1 MKIIWFSEIKWSYLR
16 TRKQHILSNFKD
28 NDEIL
33 FVEPLS
39 FNLKNNFNISIEKN
53 IKYITIPQIQN
64 SDVKLFN
71 VLLNLFPAKFILRKI
86 GNYLVQKLLNDT
98 NFKPDKL
105 IISNV
110 YWIDSLIELNKKLNI
125 EIIYDCND
133 NPLAF
138 PNSKD
143 KLNYFTKT
151 LKYSD
156 KVIIPFDSYK
166 NFIPTKF
173 HNKIKVISN
182 GVDSKLLSFKP
193 NNDIINNLKKDK
205 LNEKIVMYIG
215 SIDTR
220 LDYKLLQ
227 NVISDLPDMKFIF
240 IGNVK
245 RQVVNIFNKI
255 RSYKNVNYLSSINYS
270 DIGKYLNYADVCIIP
285 FQKNELSRYIL
296 PNKLFEYSLM
306 KKPIIMTDFNID
318 LKNLNENFIIASSHF
333 EFSKLIIDQIKNPQK
348 LEELK
353 LFAKNY
359 EWSKI
364 SSEFRNFILK
374 DNNS

>member
-71 VLLNLFPAKFILRKI
+71 VLLNLLPAKFILRKI
-86 GNYLVQKLLNDT
+86 GKYLVQKLLNDT

-138 PNSKD
+138 PNSKN

-182 GVDSKLLSFKP
+182 GVDSKLLSFKS
-193 NNDIINNLKKDK
+193 NNDIINNLKKEK
-205 LNEKIVMYIG
+205 LNERIVMYIG

-255 RSYKNVNYLSSINYS
+255 RSYKNVNYLSSINYY

-285 FQKNELSRYIL
+285 FQKNELSQYIL

-306 KKPIIMTDFNID
+306 KKPIIMTDFNRD

-374 DNNS
+374 DNYS

>member
-71 VLLNLFPAKFILRKI
+71 VLLNLLPAKFILRKI
-86 GNYLVQKLLNDT
+86 GKYLVQKLLNDT

-138 PNSKD
+138 PNSKN

-182 GVDSKLLSFKP
+182 GVDSKLLSFKS
-193 NNDIINNLKKDK
+193 NNDIINNLKKEK

-255 RSYKNVNYLSSINYS
+255 RSYKNVNYLSSINYY

-285 FQKNELSRYIL
+285 FQKNELSQYIL

-306 KKPIIMTDFNID
+306 KKPIIMTDFNRD

>member
-71 VLLNLFPAKFILRKI
+71 VLLNLLPAKFILRKI
-86 GNYLVQKLLNDT
+86 GKYLVQKLLNDT

-138 PNSKD
+138 PNSKN

-227 NVISDLPDMKFIF
+227 NVISDLPNMKFIF

>member
-86 GNYLVQKLLNDT
+86 SYYLVQKLLNDT

-138 PNSKD
+138 PNSKN

>member
-71 VLLNLFPAKFILRKI
+71 VLLNLLPAKFILRKI
-86 GNYLVQKLLNDT
+86 GKYLVQKLLNDA

-110 YWIDSLIELNKKLNI
+110 YWIDSLIELNKNLNI

-138 PNSKD
+138 PNSKN

-255 RSYKNVNYLSSINYS
+255 RSYNNVNYLSSINYY

-285 FQKNELSRYIL
+285 FQKNELSQYIL

-306 KKPIIMTDFNID
+306 KKPIIMTDFNRD
-318 LKNLNENFIIASSHF
+318 LKNLNENLIIASSHF

-353 LFAKNY
+353 LFAKDY

>member
-182 GVDSKLLSFKP
+182 GVDTKLLSFKP
-193 NNDIINNLKKDK
+193 NNDMINNLKKDK
-205 LNEKIVMYIG
+205 LNQKIVMYIG

-240 IGNVK
+240 IGNIK
-245 RQVVNIFNKI
+245 RQVTNVFNKI
-255 RSYKNVNYLSSINYS
+255 RSCKNVNYLSSINYS
-270 DIGKYLNYADVCIIP
+270 DIGKYLNYTDVCIIP
-285 FQKNELSRYIL
+285 FQKNELSQYIL

-306 KKPIIMTDFNID
+306 KKPIIMTDFNKD
-318 LKNLNENFIIASSHF
+318 LKNLNKNFIIASSHF
-333 EFSKLIIDQIKNPQK
+333 EFSKLIIDQIKNPQN

-364 SSEFRNFILK
+364 SSEFRNFISK
-374 DNNS
+374 DNNL

>member
-71 VLLNLFPAKFILRKI
+71 VLLNLLPAKFILRKI
-86 GNYLVQKLLNDT
+86 GKYLVQKLLNDT

-182 GVDSKLLSFKP
+182 GVDSKLLSFKS
-193 NNDIINNLKKDK
+193 NNDIINNLKKEK
-205 LNEKIVMYIG
+205 LNERIVMYIG

-255 RSYKNVNYLSSINYS
+255 RSYKNVNYLSSINYY

-285 FQKNELSRYIL
+285 FQKNELSQYIL

-306 KKPIIMTDFNID
+306 KKPIIMTDFNKD
-318 LKNLNENFIIASSHF
+318 LKNLNKNFIIASNHF

-374 DNNS
+374 DNYS

>member
-16 TRKQHILSNFKD
+16 TRKQHILSNFD
-28 NDEIL
+28 ASDEIL
-33 FVEPLS
+33 FIEPIS
-39 FNLKNNFNISIEKN
+39 FNLKNKFNISIEKN
-53 IKYITIPQIQN
+53 IKYITIPQMQN
-64 SDVKLFN
+64 SDIKLFN
-71 VLLNLFPAKFILRKI
+71 VLLNLLPAKFILRKI
-86 GNYLVQKLLNDT
+86 GNHLVQKLLNDT

-110 YWIDSLIELNKKLNI
+110 YWIDSLIELNKNLNI

-138 PNSKD
+138 PNSKN

-285 FQKNELSRYIL
+285 FQKNELSQYIL

-306 KKPIIMTDFNID
+306 KKPIIMTDFNRD
-318 LKNLNENFIIASSHF
+318 LKNLKKNFLIASSHF
-333 EFSKLIIDQIKNPQK
+333 EFSKFIIDQIKNPQK

-374 DNNS
+374 DNCS

>member
-306 KKPIIMTDFNID
+306 KKPIVMTDFNID

>member
-71 VLLNLFPAKFILRKI
+71 VLLNLLPAKFILRKI
-86 GNYLVQKLLNDT
+86 GKYLVQKLLNDT

-138 PNSKD
+138 PNSKN

-182 GVDSKLLSFKP
+182 GVDSKLLSFKS

-205 LNEKIVMYIG
+205 LNERIVMYIG

-255 RSYKNVNYLSSINYS
+255 RSYKNVNYLSSINYY

-285 FQKNELSRYIL
+285 FQKNELSQYIL

-306 KKPIIMTDFNID
+306 KKPIIMTDFNRD

>member
-71 VLLNLFPAKFILRKI
+71 VLLNLLPAKFILRKI
-86 GNYLVQKLLNDT
+86 GKYLVQKLLNDT

-255 RSYKNVNYLSSINYS
+255 RSYKNVNYLSSINYY

>member
-138 PNSKD
+138 PNSKN

-285 FQKNELSRYIL
+285 FQKNELSQYIL

>member
-64 SDVKLFN
+64 SDIKLFN
-71 VLLNLFPAKFILRKI
+71 ILLNLLPAKFILRKI
-86 GNYLVQKLLNDT
+86 GKYLVQKLLNET

-138 PNSKD
+138 PNSKN

-173 HNKIKVISN
+173 HNKIKIISN

-227 NVISDLPDMKFIF
+227 NVISDLPNMKFIF

-285 FQKNELSRYIL
+285 FQKNELSQYIL

>member
-71 VLLNLFPAKFILRKI
+71 VLLNLLPAKFILRKI
-86 GNYLVQKLLNDT
+86 GKYLVQKLLNDT

-138 PNSKD
+138 PNSKN

-227 NVISDLPDMKFIF
+227 NVISDLPNMKFIF

-255 RSYKNVNYLSSINYS
+255 RSYKNVNYLSSINYY

-285 FQKNELSRYIL
+285 FQKNELSQYIL

-306 KKPIIMTDFNID
+306 KKPIIMTDFNKD

>member
-71 VLLNLFPAKFILRKI
+71 VLLNLLPAKFILRKI
-86 GNYLVQKLLNDT
+86 GKYLVQKLLNDT

-138 PNSKD
+138 PNSKN

-285 FQKNELSRYIL
+285 FQKNELSQYIL

-306 KKPIIMTDFNID
+306 KKPIVMTDFNKD

>member
-285 FQKNELSRYIL
+285 FQKNELSQYIL

>member
-64 SDVKLFN
+64 SDIKFFN
-71 VLLNLFPAKFILRKI
+71 VLLNLFPVKFILRKI
-86 GNYLVQKLLNDT
+86 SKYLVKKLLSDT

-285 FQKNELSRYIL
+285 FQKNELSQYIL

>member
-71 VLLNLFPAKFILRKI
+71 VLLNLLPAKFILRKI
-86 GNYLVQKLLNDT
+86 GKYLVQKLLNDT

-138 PNSKD
+138 PNSKN

-285 FQKNELSRYIL
+285 FQKNELSQYIL

>member
-71 VLLNLFPAKFILRKI
+71 VLLNLLPAKFILRKI
-86 GNYLVQKLLNDT
+86 GKYLVQKLLNDT

-138 PNSKD
+138 PNSKN

-182 GVDSKLLSFKP
+182 GVDSKLLSFKS

-255 RSYKNVNYLSSINYS
+255 RSYKNVNYLSSINYY

-285 FQKNELSRYIL
+285 FQKNELSQYIL

-306 KKPIIMTDFNID
+306 KKPIIMTDFNKD

>member
-71 VLLNLFPAKFILRKI
+71 VLLNLLPAKVILRKI
-86 GNYLVQKLLNDT
+86 GKYLVQKLLNDT

-220 LDYKLLQ
+220 LVYKLLQ

-306 KKPIIMTDFNID
+306 KKPIIMTDFNRD

-374 DNNS
+374 DKNS

>member
-138 PNSKD
+138 PNSKN

-156 KVIIPFDSYK
+156 KIIIPFDSYK

-205 LNEKIVMYIG
+205 LSEKIVMYIG

-227 NVISDLPDMKFIF
+227 NVISDLPNMKFIF

-285 FQKNELSRYIL
+285 FQKNELSQYIL

-306 KKPIIMTDFNID
+306 KKPIIMTDFNRD
-318 LKNLNENFIIASSHF
+318 LKNLNENFLIASSHF

-374 DNNS
+374 DNHS

>member
-182 GVDSKLLSFKP
+182 GVDTKLLSFKP

-255 RSYKNVNYLSSINYS
+255 RSYKNVNYLSSINYF

-285 FQKNELSRYIL
+285 FQKNELSQYIL

-306 KKPIIMTDFNID
+306 KKPIIMTDFNRD

>member
-64 SDVKLFN
+64 SDIKLFN
-71 VLLNLFPAKFILRKI
+71 ILLNLLPAKFILRKI
-86 GNYLVQKLLNDT
+86 GKYLVQKLLNDT

-138 PNSKD
+138 PNSKN

-173 HNKIKVISN
+173 HNKIKIISN

-285 FQKNELSRYIL
+285 FQKNELSQYIL

-306 KKPIIMTDFNID
+306 KKPIIMTDFNRD
-318 LKNLNENFIIASSHF
+318 LKNLNENFLIASSHF

>member
-71 VLLNLFPAKFILRKI
+71 VLLNLLPAKVILRKI
-86 GNYLVQKLLNDT
+86 GKYLVQKLLNDT

-110 YWIDSLIELNKKLNI
+110 YWIDSLIELNKNLNI

-138 PNSKD
+138 PNSKN

-182 GVDSKLLSFKP
+182 GVDTKLLSFKP
-193 NNDIINNLKKDK
+193 NNDMINNLKKDK
-205 LNEKIVMYIG
+205 LNQKIVMYIG

-240 IGNVK
+240 IGNIK
-245 RQVVNIFNKI
+245 RQVTNVFNKI
-255 RSYKNVNYLSSINYS
+255 RSCKNVNYLSSINYS
-270 DIGKYLNYADVCIIP
+270 DIGKYLNYTDVCIIP
-285 FQKNELSRYIL
+285 FQKNELSQYIL

-306 KKPIIMTDFNID
+306 KKPIIMTDFNKD
-318 LKNLNENFIIASSHF
+318 LKNLNKNFIIASSHF
-333 EFSKLIIDQIKNPQK
+333 EFSKLIIDQIKNPQN

-364 SSEFRNFILK
+364 SSEFRNFISK
-374 DNNS
+374 DNNL

>member
-166 NFIPTKF
+166 NFIPKKF

-205 LNEKIVMYIG
+205 LSEKIVMYIG

-227 NVISDLPDMKFIF
+227 NVISDLPNMKFIF

-285 FQKNELSRYIL
+285 FQKNELSQYIL

-306 KKPIIMTDFNID
+306 KKPIIMTDFNRD
-318 LKNLNENFIIASSHF
+318 LKNLNENFLIASSHF

-374 DNNS
+374 DNHS

>member
-71 VLLNLFPAKFILRKI
+71 VLLNLLPAKFILRKI
-86 GNYLVQKLLNDT
+86 GKYLVQKLLNDT

-138 PNSKD
+138 PNSKN

-245 RQVVNIFNKI
+245 RQVVNIFNEI
-255 RSYKNVNYLSSINYS
+255 RSYKNVNYLSSINYY

-285 FQKNELSRYIL
+285 FQKNELSQYIL

-306 KKPIIMTDFNID
+306 KKPIIMTDFNKD

-374 DNNS
+374 DNYS

>member
-306 KKPIIMTDFNID
+306 KKPIVMTDFNID

-374 DNNS
+374 DKNS

>member
-71 VLLNLFPAKFILRKI
+71 VLLNLLPAKFILRKI
-86 GNYLVQKLLNDT
+86 GKYLVQKLLNDT

-138 PNSKD
+138 PNSKN

-182 GVDSKLLSFKP
+182 GVDSKLLSFKS

-255 RSYKNVNYLSSINYS
+255 RSYKNVNYLSSINYY

-285 FQKNELSRYIL
+285 FQKNELSQYIL

-306 KKPIIMTDFNID
+306 KKPIIMTDFNRD

>member
-71 VLLNLFPAKFILRKI
+71 VLLNLLPAKFILKKI
-86 GNYLVQKLLNDT
+86 GMYLVQKLLNDT

-138 PNSKD
+138 PNSKN

-193 NNDIINNLKKDK
+193 NNDIINNLNKDK

-227 NVISDLPDMKFIF
+227 NVISDLPNMKFIF

-245 RQVVNIFNKI
+245 RQVVNIFNEI
-255 RSYKNVNYLSSINYS
+255 RSYKNVNYLSSINYY

-285 FQKNELSRYIL
+285 FQKNELSQYIL

-306 KKPIIMTDFNID
+306 KKPIIMTDFNKD

>member
-374 DNNS
+374 DKNS

>member
-71 VLLNLFPAKFILRKI
+71 VLLNLLPAKFILRKI
-86 GNYLVQKLLNDT
+86 GKYLVQKLLNDT

-138 PNSKD
+138 PNSKN

-182 GVDSKLLSFKP
+182 GVDSKLLSFKS

-205 LNEKIVMYIG
+205 LNERIVMYIG

-255 RSYKNVNYLSSINYS
+255 RSYKNVNYLSSINYY

-285 FQKNELSRYIL
+285 FQKNELSQYIL

-306 KKPIIMTDFNID
+306 KKPVIMTDFNRD

>member
-71 VLLNLFPAKFILRKI
+71 VLLNLLPAKFILRKI
-86 GNYLVQKLLNDT
+86 GKYLVQKLLNDT

-138 PNSKD
+138 PNSKN

-227 NVISDLPDMKFIF
+227 NVISDLPNMKFIF

-255 RSYKNVNYLSSINYS
+255 RSYKNVNYLSSINYY

-285 FQKNELSRYIL
+285 FQKNELSQYIL

-306 KKPIIMTDFNID
+306 KKPIIMTDFNRD

-374 DNNS
+374 DNYS

>member
-1 MKIIWFSEIKWSYLR
+1 M
-16 TRKQHILSNFKD
+16 T
-28 NDEIL
+28 
-33 FVEPLS
+33 
-39 FNLKNNFNISIEKN
+39 LKNNFNISIEKN

-64 SDVKLFN
+64 SDIKLFN
-71 VLLNLFPAKFILRKI
+71 ILLNLLPAKFILRKI
-86 GNYLVQKLLNDT
+86 GKYLVQKLLNDT

-133 NPLAF
+133 NPIAF
-138 PNSKD
+138 PNSKN
-143 KLNYFTKT
+143 KLNCFTKT

-173 HNKIKVISN
+173 HNKIKIISN

-270 DIGKYLNYADVCIIP
+270 DIGKYLNYANVCIIP
-285 FQKNELSRYIL
+285 FQKNELSQYIL

-306 KKPIIMTDFNID
+306 KKPIIMTDFNKD
-318 LKNLNENFIIASSHF
+318 LKNLNENFLIASSHF

>member
-86 GNYLVQKLLNDT
+86 SYYLVQKLLNDT

>member
-138 PNSKD
+138 PNSKN

-173 HNKIKVISN
+173 HNKIKIISN

-193 NNDIINNLKKDK
+193 NNHIINKLKKDK

-285 FQKNELSRYIL
+285 FQKNELSQYIL

>member
-166 NFIPTKF
+166 NFIPKKF

-205 LNEKIVMYIG
+205 LSEKIVMYIG

-227 NVISDLPDMKFIF
+227 NVISDLPDIKFIF

-285 FQKNELSRYIL
+285 FQKNELSQYIL

-306 KKPIIMTDFNID
+306 KKPIIMTDFNRD
-318 LKNLNENFIIASSHF
+318 LKNLNENFLIASSHF

-374 DNNS
+374 DNHS